1 MYDMEDE
8 PIAEP
13 LETIHLYIVREGHER
28 PSLLP
33 VLISLVALSLL
44 LAVGILTPYQQPEQR
59 AFIRVPAV
67 LLPLKTFLTEVS
79 VLPTGVHTHQAT
91 QAHGVVTIYNGSILA
106 QDLPQGM
113 ILTGR
118 DGMEV
123 TTDEGVVV
131 PAGNPPAYG
140 MATVSVHTVMP
151 GSKGNIAALDI
162 NQVYGTSLYIRNLH
176 PLSGGAESYTVR
188 VITAQDRQD
197 ALAQAR
203 VTLFHQTLSGLLSRP
218 CLEHVVGT
226 TSLQVAWTCQFVT
239 YTAPALPHLR
249 VWQVRV
255 IGSSVFLTITYVPR
269 PRPLETK

>member
-1 MYDMEDE
+1 MS
-8 PIAEP
+8 A
-13 LETIHLYIVREGHER
+13 
-28 PSLLP
+28 LP
-33 VLISLVALSLL
+33 CFLFSFPLSLSRSSL
-44 LAVGILTPYQQPEQR
+44 PLASLPPINKPEQR

-79 VLPTGVHTHQAT
+79 VLPTGVHRHQAT

-106 QDLPQGM
+106 LELPQGM

-140 MATVSVHTVMP
+140 MATVSVHTVIP

-203 VTLFHQTLSGLLSRP
+203 VTLFHQTLSGLLSHP
-218 CLEHVVGT
+218 CLEHATGT
-226 TSLQVAWTCQFVT
+226 TSLHVAWTCQFVT

-249 VWQVRV
+249 VWKVRV

-269 PRPLETK
+269 PQPLETK